1 MNQHAKNQATSS
13 ICPGNI
19 DHLKIMQI
27 DWQNYMRYYL
37 ITKYRMCTGTQKT
50 ESRKMKNQISETI
63 HMLDKDKITDKRLR
77 WEFLKYKIRKFTI
90 NLSKKFVKEE
100 NKDRHFLEK
109 ELKKLEKKPK

>member
-1 MNQHAKNQATSS
+1 M
-13 ICPGNI
+13 IGRIIWDIIWLPNI
-19 DHLKIMQI
+19 GCVQEHRK
-27 DWQNYMRYYL
+27 
-37 ITKYRMCTGTQKT
+37 QKV
-50 ESRKMKNQISETI
+50 EKMKNQISETI

>member
-1 MNQHAKNQATSS
+1 
-13 ICPGNI
+13 
-19 DHLKIMQI
+19 
-27 DWQNYMRYYL
+27 
-37 ITKYRMCTGTQKT
+37 
-50 ESRKMKNQISETI
+50 
-63 HMLDKDKITDKRLR
+63 MLDKDKITDRRLR